1 MDKQLSVG
9 RQVCEEVRE
18 MEEQI
23 QEEEVNAF
31 IFCRGSRIAWAV
43 EGVYALGREGV
54 RADIAS
60 QRDPGVG
67 REGGASGRPGLG
79 CVYFPTQ

>member
-9 RQVCEEVRE
+9 RQVCEEVRK

-23 QEEEVNAF
+23 QEVNAF
-31 IFCRGSRIAWAV
+31 IFCIGSRIAWAV

-60 QRDPGVG
+60 QRDLGVG